1 MIIEREIPLPAGR
14 REERGISPGAL
25 VRRAGLLAMA
35 AGASIFLAPFLH
47 PEDPQSAA
55 WVPAHLLYFV
65 SLVAVLLVLVAVFVR
80 QLPQSGRLGVVGFIT
95 AFVGTA
101 LMLMEGREHL
111 FSHSAGGGTPVGLW
125 QLIATSFLF
134 SLGYILLGVAVFRA
148 GVLPRAAGVL
158 LAVGGPLV
166 AFAPPIGIPAV
177 LIVGHTLFAAGLALS
192 GYALWVGAERV
203 EPSGQRVV

>member
-1 MIIEREIPLPAGR
+1 
-14 REERGISPGAL
+14 
-25 VRRAGLLAMA
+25 MA
-35 AGASIFLAPFLH
+35 AGVSIFLAPILH
-47 PEDPQSAA
+47 PEDPQSAT

-65 SLVAVLLVLVAVFVR
+65 SLVAVLLVLVGVFVR
-80 QLPQSGRLGVVGFIT
+80 QLPRSGHLGLAGFLT

-111 FSHSAGGGTPVGLW
+111 FSPSVGGSTPAGLW
-125 QLIATSFLF
+125 QLVATSFLF
-134 SLGYILLGVAVFRA
+134 SVGYVLLGVAVFRA

-177 LIVGHTLFAAGLALS
+177 LIVGHALFGAGLAWL
-192 GYALWVGAERV
+192 GYALWAGAERAPTSRGV
-203 EPSGQRVV
+203 SRGPQTSVTTRSRAPASARGGPSGTS